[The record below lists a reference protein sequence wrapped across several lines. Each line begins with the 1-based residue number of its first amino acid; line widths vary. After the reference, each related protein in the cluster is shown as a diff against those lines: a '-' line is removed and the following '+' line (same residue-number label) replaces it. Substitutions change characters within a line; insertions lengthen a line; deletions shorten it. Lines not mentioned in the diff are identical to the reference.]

1 MWNHLTWQHLGEE
14 NQQQQPSTTS
24 PTLNLIKWLS
34 HSGGFPTPELVVP
47 SSSYISTEKQTKLR
61 NNELL
66 CSSLRRLVDNE
77 STYLLTVILPIY
89 IYVFTDFTAVLRLKN
104 PARQPL
110 NDVPENGLTTG
121 LATTFLSCG
130 SAPGKRPTYPNGSSA
145 GNWSDVTEK
154 PTKHL
159 PKKVGM
165 STCQRKTC

>member
-1 MWNHLTWQHLGEE
+1 M
-14 NQQQQPSTTS
+14 
-24 PTLNLIKWLS
+24 
-34 HSGGFPTPELVVP
+34 
-47 SSSYISTEKQTKLR
+47 
-61 NNELL
+61 
-66 CSSLRRLVDNE
+66 
-77 STYLLTVILPIY
+77 
-89 IYVFTDFTAVLRLKN
+89 YVNICLQILRLFYASKH

-121 LATTFLSCG
+121 LATTLLSFG

-165 STCQRKTC
+165 SNMSTKRPVTVLHEGVTRFHF

>member
-1 MWNHLTWQHLGEE
+1 MAQSL
-14 NQQQQPSTTS
+14 
-24 PTLNLIKWLS
+24 
-34 HSGGFPTPELVVP
+34 GGFPTPELVVP

-77 STYLLTVILPIY
+77 YTVILPIY
-89 IYVFTDFTAVLRLKN
+89 IYVNICLQILRLFYASKN
-104 PARQPL
+104 PARRQPL
-110 NDVPENGLTTG
+110 NDIPENGLTTG

-165 STCQRKTC
+165 SNMPKKDLLGYSMRG

>member
-1 MWNHLTWQHLGEE
+1 MAQSL
-14 NQQQQPSTTS
+14 
-24 PTLNLIKWLS
+24 
-34 HSGGFPTPELVVP
+34 GGFPTPELVVP

-66 CSSLRRLVDNE
+66 CSSLRRFADNE
-77 STYLLTVILPIY
+77 YTVILPIY
-89 IYVFTDFTAVLRLKN
+89 MYVNICLRILRLFYASKN

-130 SAPGKRPTYPNGSSA
+130 SAPGNRPTYPNGSSA

-165 STCQRKTC
+165 SNMPKKDLLGYSMRG